1 MLKTP
6 QRNDC
11 ENGDSYDLKAVAA
24 LERQLAAGKTPDAPP
39 QEEDLAVN
47 PITSHFAE
55 LRKRM
60 IYCVIAIAVL
70 FFLIVSFGAE
80 TLVQL
85 VTAPVK
91 NKGIGFV
98 YLGLAEAL
106 TAELCVS
113 LIAAVIFATPVIF
126 YHVWSFIK
134 PALYENE
141 KRYLLLFMASCILL
155 FVLGV
160 AFGYGVVFMSAI
172 TFFVMTGEGIATPML
187 SISQYIGFLF
197 TFVLSFGIVFEIPI
211 FNFVLCRLGVVTPE
225 QLISIRKYVVLAAF
239 VIAAFLTPPEVLS
252 QTLMALPMLALYEIG
267 IMVAKWTACTRNQ
280 AAGALEK

>member
-1 MLKTP
+1 MLEKP
-6 QRNDC
+6 QRND
-11 ENGDSYDLKAVAA
+11 EEKVETYDFKKIAA
-24 LERQLAAGKTPDAPP
+24 MERQLAAGNIPAEPP
-39 QEEDLAVN
+39 QEEALESKPLA
-47 PITSHFAE
+47 SHFME

-70 FFLIVSFGAE
+70 FFIIAAGWSD

-91 NKGIGFV
+91 SRGIEFV
-98 YLGLAEAL
+98 YIGLAEAL

-126 YHVWSFIK
+126 YNAWSFIK

-141 KRYLLLFMASCILL
+141 KRYLLLFMGSCILL
-155 FVLGV
+155 FILGV

-187 SISQYIGFLF
+187 SINQYIGFLF
-197 TFVLSFGIVFEIPI
+197 TFVLSFGIVFEIPV
-211 FNFVLCRLGVVTPE
+211 FNFVLCRLGVVTPD
-225 QLISIRKYVVLAAF
+225 QLTSVRKYVVLAVF
-239 VIAAFLTPPEVLS
+239 IVAAFLTPPDVLS
-252 QTLMALPMLALYEIG
+252 QILMAVPMLALYEIG
-267 IMVAKWTACTRNQ
+267 IVVAKLTCARNP
-280 AAGALEK
+280 AVGALEK